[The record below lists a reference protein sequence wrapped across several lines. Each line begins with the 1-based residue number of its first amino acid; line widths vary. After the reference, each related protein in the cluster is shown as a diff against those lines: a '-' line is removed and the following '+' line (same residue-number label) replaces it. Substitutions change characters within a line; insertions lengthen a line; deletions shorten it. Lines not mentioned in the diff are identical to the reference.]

1 MKIVQA
7 VGWYFPVTRGG
18 TEVYVAGL
26 TSRLQQLGHG
36 VEIVTPDPML
46 ASVQTYAYDG
56 AVVHR
61 FPIAHPLTR
70 SEAQGRTTVRGSEW
84 FHDWVRTTG
93 PDVVHFHTLVPG
105 LEIPEI
111 KAAKAA
117 GARVVATTHASSL
130 GHICARGTMMR
141 WGQRLCDGLSE
152 VRKCAAC
159 DLQKRGLPKWA
170 ANAAALVPVRASEAV
185 RGLPGDI
192 GTTLG
197 MASSIAFSQRRQRDL
212 LENVDRFV
220 LLTEWAYDAVVRN
233 GAAPRK
239 LAVNRLG
246 INRNFVPK
254 PNAAERPTRSPVTF
268 GYVGRFDPIKGVY
281 DLARAIAALP
291 RDLACRVDIRG
302 PIDTRESRDVFD
314 QMRAM
319 LAGDPRVSVGSA
331 IAAADI
337 PRYLSNLDVL
347 CCPSAC
353 LEGGPTVAIEA
364 HAAGTP
370 VVGTRI
376 GGLAELITDGQNGR
390 LVAPADW
397 RALAAVLTHIAL
409 DPAGTVDRWRAAI
422 PAARTMDDVTTDYLA
437 LYAA

>member
-1 MKIVQA
+1 VKIVQA
-7 VGWYFPVTRGG
+7 VGWYFPVTTGG
-18 TEVYVAGL
+18 TEAYVAGL
-26 TSRLQQLGHG
+26 AERLQRFGHD
-36 VEIVTPDPML
+36 VEVVTPDP
-46 ASVQTYAYDG
+46 AITAVQTYEHDG
-56 AVVHR
+56 TVVHR
-61 FPIAHPLTR
+61 FPIATPLTR
-70 SEAQGRTTVRGSEW
+70 RAAQGRAPVNGSEW
-84 FHDWVRTTG
+84 FHRFVSSAR

-105 LEIPEI
+105 LEIPEV

-117 GARVVATTHASSL
+117 GARVIATTHASSL

-141 WGQRLCDGLSE
+141 WGQMLCDGLSE

-170 ANAAALVPVRASEAV
+170 ANAAALVPVRASEVAGRV
-185 RGLPGDI
+185 PGRV

-197 MASSIAFSQRRQRDL
+197 MTSSIAFNQRRQIEL
-212 LENVDRFV
+212 LDSVDSFV

-239 LAVNRLG
+239 LALNRLG
-246 INRNFVPK
+246 ISGAFVRK
-254 PNAAERPTRSPVTF
+254 PGPAERPTRAPVTF

-281 DLARAIAALP
+281 DLARAVAALP
-291 RDLACRVDIRG
+291 RELECRVEIRG
-302 PIDTRESRDVFD
+302 PIDTAESRDVLG
-314 QMRAM
+314 QLRA
-319 LAGDPRVSVGSA
+319 LVAGDPRVSFGSP
-331 IAAADI
+331 IAQADI
-337 PRYLSNLDVL
+337 PAHLSDLDVL
-347 CCPSAC
+347 CCPSVC

-376 GGLAELITDGQNGR
+376 GGLAELVTDGLNGR
-390 LVAPADW
+390 LITPADW
-397 RALAAVLTHIAL
+397 RALSAALAEIAA

-422 PAARTMDDVTTDYLA
+422 PAARTMDDVTADYLA